1 MSESKMVPREPT
13 YGMTQAACAVAE
25 RIVNSG
31 PMRPMADAIAAM
43 YWRAMVD
50 AAPTINE
57 PVPPSS
63 DDLVKELRFTHCQN
77 DGLHDQA
84 ADAIAS
90 LTAERD
96 ALRADAERVPREPT
110 VVMVNTGVNVMR
122 VTGGNIYDDVR
133 AMWRVMYDAAPPA
146 AIDKARGG

>member
-96 ALRADAERVPREPT
+96 ALRADAERYRWLRNK
-110 VVMVNTGVNVMR
+110 MVHQQCGPNLGWTLDILI
-122 VTGGNIYDDVR
+122 GGDDP
-133 AMWRVMYDAAPPA
+133 DA
-146 AIDKARGG
+146 AIDAERGRR